1 MQEKHILPRTNGK
14 IEIHLTK
21 RDDGSYIVQGF
32 DVDAGLYIP
41 GNKVYSGP
49 NAEALAKAYVE
60 RLMTA
65 PSETA
70 SLTL

>member
-1 MQEKHILPRTNGK
+1 MQTKYVLPRTNGE

-21 RDDGSYIVQGF
+21 RNDGSYIVQGY

-49 NAEALAKAYVE
+49 NAEALATAYVE
-60 RLMTA
+60 RLINA
-65 PSETA
+65 
-70 SLTL
+70 

>member
-1 MQEKHILPRTNGK
+1 MQEKHILPRTNKK

-21 RDDGSYIVQGF
+21 RNDGSYIVQGF

-60 RLMTA
+60 RLMA
-65 PSETA
+65 AHNETA
-70 SLTL
+70 SLTF